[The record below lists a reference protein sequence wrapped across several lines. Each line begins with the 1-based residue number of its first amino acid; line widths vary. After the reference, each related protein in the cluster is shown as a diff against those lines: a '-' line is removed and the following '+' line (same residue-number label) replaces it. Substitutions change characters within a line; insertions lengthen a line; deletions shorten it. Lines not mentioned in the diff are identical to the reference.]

1 MVRRDTAFFVFST
14 ALMPVVLLVWWTLPE
29 CRVWLGGGRLVA
41 FLAGSL
47 LLAPLLS
54 FFSRK
59 PKTAPAPPATPEP
72 ARPAKS
78 QDPRLISQ
86 VTFARLRSPR
96 FTVTPPPSDFVG
108 RIGELEELLANFER
122 GVLIVGRSGDAGVG
136 ATALARRLV
145 FALADDY
152 LDGCLEIDLRGAPFS
167 VDEPLD
173 PVEAQRRILRP
184 FYPHEILPD
193 DTKELNKLYRDTFS
207 DRQVLLLLDNAASG
221 VQLRPLMPPKPSA
234 VIVTSSQ
241 ADMALNWA
249 KLYRLEL
256 GGLTPDEG
264 RELLV
269 RVSGLNETMH
279 RAALDKIA
287 EQFGYSPLALRVV
300 ASLMKEPLSR
310 SPRELLK
317 QAVAVHKSQIALRG
331 SVAINLSVTV
341 ALELMYEA
349 LSPEL
354 QSHFENLTVFPG
366 PFTQMAAAAIWNI
379 DPKETEEMLVEL
391 ARYNLLDYRTT
402 TYSYVHHDLVRLY
415 AQELL
420 LGQMRLTDTVVVRH
434 ADYILEQAKHA
445 TELYQNES
453 TAADG
458 LLCFSALWPDL
469 WKAWNRMNGSD
480 VGWRSPQETNHWLC
494 EFPAQVLAILHVM
507 RPLEDR
513 RMVLSRAVEAARALE
528 DEQAEMAYQAELG
541 QVVVLLGDIGNAL
554 ACHERQLELAYKLR
568 DRLQEADALMNVG
581 QTCGAL
587 GDVARAKEVWRQS
600 VALFRMIGDER
611 AAQVE
616 LWLRALESKSRA

>member
-1 MVRRDTAFFVFST
+1 MVRRDTACCIFSI
-14 ALMPVVLLVWWTLPE
+14 ALMPMALLAWWTLPDG
-29 CRVWLGGGRLVA
+29 RVWFGGGRLIA
-41 FLAGSL
+41 FLVGSL
-47 LLAPLLS
+47 SLAPLLS
-54 FFSRK
+54 IFGRK
-59 PKTAPAPPATPEP
+59 SKSVQPPSPAPEP
-72 ARPAKS
+72 AKPARP

-108 RIGELEELLANFER
+108 RVAELEELLANFDR
-122 GVLIVGRSGDAGVG
+122 GVLIVGRNGDAGVG

-184 FYPHEILPD
+184 FYPHEILPED
-193 DTKELNKLYRDTFS
+193 PKELNKLYRDTFS
-207 DRQVLLLLDNAASG
+207 DRQALILLDNAASG
-221 VQLRPLMPPKPSA
+221 VQLRPLIPPKPSA

-241 ADMALNWA
+241 SDMALNWA

-256 GGLTPDEG
+256 GGLTPDEA

-269 RVSGLNETMH
+269 RVSGLNESMH

-287 EQFGYSPLALRVV
+287 DQFGYSPLALRVV
-300 ASLMKEPLSR
+300 APLLKEPFSR
-310 SPRELLK
+310 SPHELLK
-317 QAVAVHKSQIALRG
+317 QAVATHKSQTALRG
-331 SVAINLSVTV
+331 SVSINLSVNV

-354 QSHFENLTVFPG
+354 RSHFENLTVFPA
-366 PFTQMAAAAIWNI
+366 PFTQTAAAVVWGINA
-379 DPKETEEMLVEL
+379 EEAEELLVEL
-391 ARYNLLDYRTT
+391 ARCNLLDYRTT
-402 TYSYVHHDLVRLY
+402 TYSYAHHDLVQLY

-420 LGQMRLTDTVVVRH
+420 LGQMRLTDTVVARYANYV
-434 ADYILEQAKHA
+434 LEQARHA
-445 TELYQNES
+445 NELCQNEATS
-453 TAADG
+453 ADG
-458 LLCFSALWPDL
+458 ILRFSALWPDL

-480 VGWRSPQETNHWLC
+480 VGWRPPQETDHWLC
-494 EFPAQVLAILHVM
+494 EFPAQLMAVLRMM
-507 RPLEDR
+507 RPREER
-513 RMVLSRAVEAARALE
+513 RLMLTRAIEAARILG
-528 DEQAEMAYQAELG
+528 DEQTEMAYQAELG
-541 QVVVLLGDIGNAL
+541 RVVAQLGEIEVAL
-554 ACHERQLELAYKLR
+554 ACRERQLELAYKLR

-600 VALFRMIGDER
+600 AALFRMIGDDR

-616 LWLRALESKSRA
+616 LWLRALESKSRG